1 MPSFMLYDT
10 SSFIYDI
17 TLFRENQFLF
27 IQFEYS
33 GENMT
38 KCSAN
43 VIINICVY
51 NSEIQLSAIKLVI
64 NVCVIV
70 T

>member
-33 GENMT
+33 G
-38 KCSAN
+38 
-43 VIINICVY
+43 VINICVY